1 MKYWRSKL
9 YMAEM
14 TRTLGHA
21 LLASLA
27 FELSINCTETGIVQA
42 LFSGSLLLLILCG
55 GLGSYVEA
63 SGLMRS
69 EVRLTMVS
77 GYSM

>member
-14 TRTLGHA
+14 TGTLGHA

-27 FELSINCTETGIVQA
+27 FELSINRTEPGIIQA
-42 LFSGSLLLLILCG
+42 LYSGSLLLLILCG
-55 GLGSYVEA
+55 D
-63 SGLMRS
+63 
-69 EVRLTMVS
+69 
-77 GYSM
+77 